1 METRIRTDSNS
12 LNTSIGVVILHKIE
26 IQIVDSTIRSIQ
38 QATLLAS
45 NKTTTTIIVTEK
57 KKKKNAYPV
66 KRF

>member
-45 NKTTTTIIVTEK
+45 NETTTTTIIVTEK
-57 KKKKNAYPV
+57 KKNAYPV